1 MRLRRARK
9 PDPALLLLR
18 TVCHELR
25 PPVATLT
32 SLVRA
37 MESQPSEIRRGEL
50 ARLAGEHAS
59 HAEAVLRQAAA
70 AAAGLA
76 ASPDPADDAVP
87 LHRVLPVVAATV
99 PADRL
104 TLSVSAGA
112 ARCLISG
119 RAGRQILV
127 NLLANAADHSLG
139 EIRLTATVRRRRL
152 RMTVA
157 DQGGLTDDLLRALHR
172 RTPPPGTKGLGLWV
186 VRHLVATHGGRLGA
200 RALSPRGVAL
210 EVVLPCRRR

>member
-1 MRLRRARK
+1 MRLRRAPR

-18 TVCHELR
+18 SVCHELR

-37 MESQPSEIRRGEL
+37 LESQPSEARRCEL

-76 ASPDPADDAVP
+76 GPADTAVP

-99 PADRL
+99 PAERL
-104 TLSVSAGA
+104 AVSVSAGA
-112 ARCLISG
+112 ARCLVSG
-119 RAGRQILV
+119 RSTRQILV
-127 NLLANAADHSLG
+127 NLLSNAARYSPG
-139 EIRLTATVRRRRL
+139 EIRLSAAAGRRRL
-152 RMTVA
+152 RLTVA
-157 DQGGLTDDLLRALHR
+157 DQGALTDELLRSLHR
-172 RTPPPGTKGLGLWV
+172 RTPPPGTNGLGLWV
-186 VRHLVATHGGRLGA
+186 VRHLVAAQGGTLRA
-200 RALSPRGVAL
+200 RASSPRGVTL
-210 EVVLPCRRR
+210 EVTLPRRRR